1 MKISQLERI
10 IKEEVATFYKNQY
23 LRENPQADQASQAID
38 TTDPKDGVTNTY
50 VELAEKLLKISRL
63 LRQGTAQIP
72 GLDPREIEEVSKL
85 IDSLF
90 GKSAETAIGARIQ
103 QTARYFDTQTKGS
116 TPDSKKP

>member
-23 LRENPQADQASQAID
+23 LRENPQADQANQALD
-38 TTDPKDGVTNTY
+38 TTDSRDGVTNTY

-63 LRQGTAQIP
+63 LRQGTTQIP

-90 GKSAETAIGARIQ
+90 GKSAGTAIGPRIQ
-103 QTARYFDTQTKGS
+103 QTARYFDAQTRSS

>member
-50 VELAEKLLKISRL
+50 VELGDKLIRLGRL

-72 GLDPREIEEVSKL
+72 GLDPREIQEVSGL
-85 IDSLF
+85 IDSILS
-90 GKSAETAIGARIQ
+90 KTAETAIGAKIQ
-103 QTARYFDTQTKGS
+103 QTAKYFDTQTKSS
-116 TPDSKKP
+116 TPGSKKP